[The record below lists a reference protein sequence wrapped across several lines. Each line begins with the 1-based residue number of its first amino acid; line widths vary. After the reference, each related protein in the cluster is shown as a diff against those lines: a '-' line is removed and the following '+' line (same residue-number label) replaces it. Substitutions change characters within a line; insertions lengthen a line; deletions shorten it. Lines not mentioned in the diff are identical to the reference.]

1 MAKYKTYLEA
11 YTVVTEAARA
21 FKESGPAGVDGAV
34 ERYRAFKEAL
44 AECRD
49 RLDALEREIAGEEA
63 TA

>member
-1 MAKYKTYLEA
+1 MAKFKSYLEA
-11 YTVVTEAARA
+11 YTFVTEAARQ
-21 FKESGPAGVDGAV
+21 FKEAGPSGVDGAI
-34 ERYRAFKEAL
+34 ERYRLFKEAL